1 MRLKHQQLKSIYRS
15 KPEKYYLYI
24 RFEISGTMETPKQQ
38 PAQV

>member
-1 MRLKHQQLKSIYRS
+1 MRLKHQQLKSMYRS

-24 RFEISGTMETPKQQ
+24 RFDISGTTPKQQ